1 MKKLVNTSLLILAF
15 HSLFAGDPKT
25 EKLKQ
30 LIKPGNKIF
39 ITATNEKAKKHA
51 KKLLRHKC
59 WTIVDKA
66 DSADFVL
73 KVYEKLAFL
82 DYFAFAAIIDPK
94 TKEQLYK
101 TGSTNTLMRVTFRAK
116 KAAINKLIAK
126 KIAPMCE
133 PLFLESL
140 EYEGDTF

>member
-1 MKKLVNTSLLILAF
+1 MKKITSTVLLILAF
-15 HSLFAGDPKT
+15 HSLFANDPRT

-30 LIKPGNKIF
+30 LIKPGNKVF
-39 ITATNEKAKKHA
+39 ITATNDKAKKHA

-59 WTIVDKA
+59 WTIVDNA

-73 KVYEKLAFL
+73 KVYEKMTFV
-82 DYFAFAAIIDPK
+82 DYFAYAVVIDPK

-101 TGSTNTLMRVTFRAK
+101 TGTTNTMMRVTFRAK
-116 KAAINKLIAK
+116 KAAVSKLISK

-133 PLFLESL
+133 PLFLENL
-140 EYEGDTF
+140 EYEKDSF